1 MSPRVSF
8 SRAQKPKNAKGTL
21 RRILR
26 YTMRYRSILILLLAL
41 TFVSN
46 VGNLLGPA
54 FAGKAIGAAVGVG
67 DVDFPI
73 VAYYAKCM
81 LAAYLFS

>member
-8 SRAQKPKNAKGTL
+8 SRAQKPKNAEGTL